1 MIVCADK
8 YQNTSKGQNVINTG
22 ILVNTKIHHIKS
34 IRSLS
39 SLLLSSLTKKLK
51 KNWQLQIR
59 SFLWLVTFT
68 VGHHPIIKLHRWLL
82 RKPYIQQI
90 YSRTSP
96 LRHLYC
102 IQSKQ
107 NNFVPKKCSYIN
119 IQCFRD
125 PCWKNGCIQVTKTI
139 HISGS
144 RGLNNSNSNKD
155 TPNHNTWNMTDNQ
168 RELIPLVYS

>member
-68 VGHHPIIKLHRWLL
+68 VGHHPIIKLHRWLS
-82 RKPYIQQI
+82 RMPYIQQI

-96 LRHLYC
+96 LRHLYS

-107 NNFVPKKCSYIN
+107 QKILSQKSVHILIFSVSVTPAERTAV
-119 IQCFRD
+119 FR
-125 PCWKNGCIQVTKTI
+125 
-139 HISGS
+139 S
-144 RGLNNSNSNKD
+144 
-155 TPNHNTWNMTDNQ
+155 Q
-168 RELIPLVYS
+168 RPFIFLAPEA